1 MGFNVAQTGEN
12 KPVESRPDAP
22 SREDYERLKRDAE
35 ALRQSPQSGK
45 SVETER
51 RRAVQGGMNAYMR
64 YTGIGIQFVLVM
76 LIPMGLGYWLDGLI
90 GISPWLVVTGALLG
104 GVGAMVWVVH
114 AVFRIESRD
123 GDKPK

>member
-1 MGFNVAQTGEN
+1 VAETGED
-12 KPVESRPDAP
+12 KPVESKQQAP
-22 SREDYERLKRDAE
+22 SQQQYEQLQREAE
-35 ALRQSPQSGK
+35 TLRQSPQSGK
-45 SVETER
+45 SAEQQR
-51 RRAVQGGMNAYMR
+51 KRDIQGGVNAYAR

-76 LIPMGLGYWLDGLI
+76 LIPMGLGYWLDGLL

-114 AVFRIESRD
+114 AVFRMENRA